1 MVKGARCAV
10 LFVHGIASGPQF
22 FEEMVKRVPEGVSV
36 MALLLAGH
44 GGEARDFPHGSMRL
58 WRMQV
63 ESALGYLGQSHERV
77 VVVGHS
83 MGALLAVDAV
93 LRHPGG
99 AEKLVLMGVPLRIR
113 VRVSAVRT
121 CLRLAFRVPKRGDE
135 VFEAA
140 RHSFGVKPDR
150 NPLHYVGWIPRY
162 GELFAL
168 ARRMRRCFDELT
180 VDTLAFQSG
189 HDEMVSARSR
199 EALEHNPCCR
209 VTWLPASGHF
219 WYAPSEMETVCRA
232 LREELAG

>member
-1 MVKGARCAV
+1 MVRGARCAV

-22 FEEMVKRVPEGVSV
+22 FEGMVERMPEGVSV

-44 GGEARDFPHGSMRL
+44 GGEAREFAHGSMRL

-63 ESALGYLGQSHERV
+63 ESALAYLRQSHERV

-83 MGALLAVDAV
+83 MGALLAVDAA
-93 LRHPGG
+93 LRHPGW
-99 AEKLVLMGVPLRIR
+99 AETLFLMGVPLHIR
-113 VRVSAVRT
+113 VRLSAVRT
-121 CLRLAFRVPKRGDE
+121 CLRLAFQMPKRGDE
-135 VFEAA
+135 LFEAA
-140 RHSFGVKPDR
+140 WHSFGVLPDR

-168 ARRMRRCFDELT
+168 SRRMRRRFDELT

-199 EALEHNPCCR
+199 EALERNPCCR

-232 LREELAG
+232 LREQLAG